1 MENKIVTDST
11 SDSKMTELLMK
22 GDLDFRNA
30 ILNLVH
36 VQSTV
41 VVYSMRHKI
50 YEVLE
55 NSKEFRREVSNIDKA
70 SSDIEEISY
79 KTRMLSLNAAIEA
92 ARAGDAG
99 KGFGVVA
106 KEIGSLSTQTTK
118 CTDEVNKINKNI
130 LKNAEMNQSVLD
142 TLQNYLDRFSKSNDR
157 VMNDIQRY
165 LTIEENGFIMTI
177 LAKRLE
183 NHADFMRNLL
193 NNAGKA
199 KLTDHNTCTFGIWFA
214 QNRERFKHVPG
225 YEDVY
230 EPHKAFHD
238 EAAEFNKTLELESL
252 IRLLEHSH
260 EVLDKFMMLE
270 MEFKNELSKGNI
282 GGIPNFV

>member
-1 MENKIVTDST
+1 MDNMNFMESSFENKNS
-11 SDSKMTELLMK
+11 ELLMK

-30 ILNLVH
+30 VLSLVH

-50 YEVLE
+50 AEVME
-55 NSKEFRREVSNIDKA
+55 NSKEFQKEVSNIDKA

-130 LKNAEMNQSVLD
+130 LKNAEMNQETLD
-142 TLQNYLDRFSKSNDR
+142 KLESYLERFSKSNNR
-157 VMNDIQRY
+157 VMLDIQRY
-165 LTIEENGFIMTI
+165 LVIEENGFIITT

-183 NHADFMRNLL
+183 NHADFIRNLL

-199 KLTDHNTCTFGIWFA
+199 KLTDHNTCAFGIWYA
-214 QNRERFKHVPG
+214 QNKEKYKHVPG
-225 YEDVY
+225 YEAVY

-238 EAAEFNKTLELESL
+238 EAAEFNKTMDLEAL
-252 IRLLEHSH
+252 IKLLEHSH

-270 MEFKNELSKGNI
+270 VAFKNEVLKG
-282 GGIPNFV
+282 GF